1 LSFALISNALL
12 FPCSFPHD
20 NPKETFMNKSAS
32 NRRQVLGTALLGA
45 CALSMGLMAAP
56 AMAQGNAKVLTVGMP
71 FAPFTMDPTMSGNG
85 RAGVH
90 LSPAYEPLI
99 RTQADGKFAP
109 ALATA
114 WSISPDGKEASFT
127 LRENAKFSD
136 GEPVTAEAVKKSIEF
151 FVKKKGPFSANLAT
165 MTSIEVV
172 DKFKLKVKLSQPQ
185 PGLLSLFDAYFNSG
199 DIISPKAR
207 DNPAPHGGAT
217 FGAGPYKLDVAATIS
232 GKSYTYVP
240 NEHYYDKSR
249 IKWDKVVVQ
258 VFEDQNSAIQ
268 AMKAGQLKVL
278 VSDPMT
284 GNANAGNLP
293 SDLRIVSDPIQWTG
307 IIFTDRA
314 GVFQPETKDVRVRQ
328 AINYALDRKLISDAL
343 FGKMADPSAQLQSKG
358 FMGHDP
364 AIEKRYPYD
373 PVKAKAL
380 LAEAGYPNG
389 FELKLQYVNN
399 TLSRFLTMAIA
410 GQLKKVGIRVV
421 TEEFQNFGVMNNV
434 AANKKIGALVFNSN
448 SGVPT
453 LARFQTLDPKGSLNF
468 YGSEDPMLTKLI
480 AEASLLPLDKAEAA
494 WKKVYA
500 HVADIAWFAPVVA
513 SHTVYFASNSVK
525 MPRIGQSVVIDVI
538 DMVPAK

>member
-1 LSFALISNALL
+1 MKKSTFNVKPLS
-12 FPCSFPHD
+12 
-20 NPKETFMNKSAS
+20 T
-32 NRRQVLGTALLGA
+32 RRSVLGTSLAGACLLSMSLLGSSA
-45 CALSMGLMAAP
+45 AL
-56 AMAQGNAKVLTVGMP
+56 AQSNAKVLTVGMP
-71 FAPFTMDPTMSGNG
+71 FSPLSMDPSLSGNG

-90 LSPAYEPLI
+90 LSPAYEPLV

-114 WSISPDGKEASFT
+114 WQISADSKEATFT
-127 LRENAKFSD
+127 LRQDAKFSD
-136 GEPVTAEAVKKSIEF
+136 GEPVTAEAVKKSIEY
-151 FVKKKGPFSANLAT
+151 FVNKKGPFSANLAT
-165 MTSIEVV
+165 MTGIEVL

-199 DIISPKAR
+199 DIISPKGIEKP
-207 DNPAPHGGAT
+207 DQLGSAT
-217 FGAGPYKLDVAATIS
+217 FGAGPYKLDPTATIS

-268 AMKAGQLKVL
+268 SMKAGQLKVL
-278 VSDPMT
+278 VSDPFT
-284 GNANAGNLP
+284 GHANEGNLP
-293 SDLRIVSDPIQWTG
+293 KDLRIVSDPVQWTG
-307 IIFTDRA
+307 IILTDRE
-314 GVFQPETKDVRVRQ
+314 GVFQPELKDVRVRQ
-328 AINYALDRKLISDAL
+328 AINYALDRKLISNAL
-343 FGKMADPSAQLQSKG
+343 FGKMAEPTAQLQSKG
-358 FMGHDP
+358 FMGNDP
-364 AIEKRYPYD
+364 AIEARYPYN
-373 PVKAKAL
+373 PEKAKAL

-421 TEEFQNFGVMNNV
+421 TEEFQNFGAMNN
-434 AANKKIGALVFNSN
+434 AARSKKIGALVFNSN

-453 LARFQTLDPKGSLNF
+453 LARFQTLDAKGSLNY
-468 YGSEDPMLTKLI
+468 YGSEDATLTKLI

-513 SHTVYFASNSVK
+513 SHTVYFVSNSVK
-525 MPRIGQSVVIDVI
+525 SPRIGQSVVIDLI
-538 DMVPAK
+538 DFVPAK